1 MIEQKNDLI
10 AGLRSGDKKIF
21 KEIFDAYYEPVVRF
35 CMQRTGNQQDA
46 EEIAQ
51 DIFVMLWSKREEMSI
66 TSSLSGYIFRSAKN
80 RIINLSQHEKVKISH
95 REHVIARSNEGGY
108 ETDHFTEKEIG
119 SLVKETVNSMPEKR
133 KKVYLLSR
141 KQGLKYAEIG
151 EQMNISV
158 KTVEAHMSA
167 ALTQLRFTLK
177 DYIQMLLLFIN
188 FCFLL

>member
-1 MIEQKNDLI
+1 MNEEKHDLI
-10 AGLRSGDKKIF
+10 SGLKAGDRKIF
-21 KEIFDAYYEPVVRF
+21 KEIFDTWYDPVVRF

-51 DIFVMLWSKREEMSI
+51 DIFVMLWSKREEISI

-95 REHVIARSNEGGY
+95 REHVIARNNESGY
-108 ETDHFTEKEIG
+108 ETDHFTQKEI
-119 SLVKETVNSMPEKR
+119 SLLVKETVNSMPEKR

-141 KQGLKYAEIG
+141 KEGLKYAEIG
-151 EQMNISV
+151 EHMNISV

-167 ALTQLRFTLK
+167 ALTQLRTTLK
-177 DYIQMLLLFIN
+177 DFIN
-188 FCFLL
+188 IALLMVGLGFLQ